1 MVSAAFP
8 AFMPGPSVGFGK
20 DGIVLRVSEFR
31 VSTGD
36 PQDGVA
42 LDWRNE
48 RPEGAGKERSG

>member
-20 DGIVLRVSEFR
+20 DGIVLVCQSSRSR
-31 VSTGD
+31 RAT
-36 PQDGVA
+36 QDGVA